1 MCIHLINQLLTNKK
15 QPMKVYIVITTII
28 GNWVED
34 FQDSVF
40 TDKVFST
47 LEKAEEYINLQ
58 PKEVPNGYI
67 DNYQYDDEGNICGSE
82 WESQYNSPTHYRIV
96 ETEVL

>member
-1 MCIHLINQLLTNKK
+1 
-15 QPMKVYIVITTII
+15 MKVYIVMTTII
-28 GNWVED
+28 GHWVED
-34 FQDSVF
+34 NQNNIFIS
-40 TDKVFST
+40 KIFST
-47 LEKAEEYINLQ
+47 KEKAEEYINLQ

-82 WESQYNSPTHYRIV
+82 WESQYNSPAYYHIV